1 MTRDELLRDGLLSA
15 PCTASMLLL
24 PLCLCR
30 DSDTGV
36 SARTTESKEVRNNAA
51 LCKNVFRNVAL
62 SAPNGESDRG
72 PPYSIVGTNA
82 LSTTF
87 FPSPLPPEVSKK
99 QENNSKSRM
108 HTGSCK
114 ANYSNTRAHCPRGMQ
129 YQGGV
134 PRALPTADGLTYLCV
149 CTLR

>member
-87 FPSPLPPEVSKK
+87 FPSPLSPEASV
-99 QENNSKSRM
+99 
-108 HTGSCK
+108 
-114 ANYSNTRAHCPRGMQ
+114 
-129 YQGGV
+129 
-134 PRALPTADGLTYLCV
+134 
-149 CTLR
+149 